1 MEEKNINQN
10 QVKKIKNQTASFYDT
25 IAITIL
31 VVGIIVSLVAFMMY
45 DANLIILISS
55 FVVTFS
61 TWFIVNTSKVIIQLL
76 EDIKNK

>member
-76 EDIKNK
+76 EDIKSK